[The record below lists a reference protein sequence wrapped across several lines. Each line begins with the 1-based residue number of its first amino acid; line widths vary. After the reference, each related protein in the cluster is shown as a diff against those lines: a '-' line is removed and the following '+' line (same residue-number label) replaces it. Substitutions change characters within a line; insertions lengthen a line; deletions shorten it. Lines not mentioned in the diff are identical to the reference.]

1 MRRFLQ
7 VLTLGATALLF
18 TTAGASI
25 AAADHGRGGG
35 RGGNYEDTK
44 PYKPY
49 YKPGKGHKKQ
59 GQYRRHK
66 KRHYAEKR
74 RRQHVREHRRHQ
86 RHDQFRHWRK
96 HRHFG
101 RRHRHHGHRHDHGIR
116 PFIGLHFYPS
126 LGQEVRSAPPPPAYP
141 AQPSAYPVEPA
152 VVEQKVADAGAPSTC
167 VMTREYQTEIL
178 VGGELV
184 PAYGQACLQPDGS
197 WYRGPAVPESH

>member
-18 TTAGASI
+18 TAAVPGIAGA
-25 AAADHGRGGG
+25 DQGRGGG
-35 RGGNYEDTK
+35 RGGYYEDSK

-49 YKPGKGHKKQ
+49 YKPHKGHKKY
-59 GQYRRHK
+59 GKYRRHK
-66 KRHYAEKR
+66 HRDYAEKR
-74 RRQHVREHRRHQ
+74 RRHHVREHRRHH
-86 RHDQFRHWRK
+86 RHDHFRHGHR

-101 RRHRHHGHRHDHGIR
+101 HRHRHDRHRHDHVVW

-126 LGQEVRSAPPPPAYP
+126 RGQEVRSEPPPAYLP
-141 AQPSAYPVEPA
+141 PPPAYPVEPA
-152 VVEQKVADAGAPSTC
+152 VVEQTVADAGAPSTC
-167 VMTREYQTEIL
+167 LMTREYQTEIL

-197 WYRGPAVPESH
+197 WYRGPAVPESY